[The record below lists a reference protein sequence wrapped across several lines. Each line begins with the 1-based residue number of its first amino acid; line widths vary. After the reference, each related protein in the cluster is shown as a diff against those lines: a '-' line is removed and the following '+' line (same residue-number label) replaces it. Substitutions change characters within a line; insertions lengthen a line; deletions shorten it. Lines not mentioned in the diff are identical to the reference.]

1 LAPLDRSQKDQNDTG
16 RARAELFSSFF
27 AVRKSEKELKGFRR
41 DSSNAGDHGV
51 AKFNRPS
58 LALPGGHRV
67 RGLRGSIVIE
77 RSDSMTHFLNESFK
91 RL

>member
-1 LAPLDRSQKDQNDTG
+1 VAWLRQH
-16 RARAELFSSFF
+16 
-27 AVRKSEKELKGFRR
+27 
-41 DSSNAGDHGV
+41 NAGDHGV